1 MAAPNM
7 ATSRVEPGSN
17 LLHYRLLEQ
26 IGEGGMGA
34 VWRAVDT
41 TLDRQVAIKVLPES
55 IGGDA
60 ERLLRFER
68 EAKVLASLNHPN
80 VAAIHGFHD
89 DGGVHFL
96 AMELVRGGTLRN
108 AIEQGLTPTRLLELA
123 QGIADG
129 LAAAHRQNI
138 VHRDLKPANIM
149 IDDEGRA
156 KLLDF
161 GLARIAQNAI
171 ATESSETAH
180 RADDVTRAGTVLGTV
195 AYMSPEQA
203 QGLPTGPASDVFSL
217 GVVLYEMTTRRRPFT
232 GSNSISVIT
241 SILRDTPEP
250 VARLAPHAPEPLGR
264 IIDRCL
270 QKDPLGRYADAS
282 EVRDALRALREELS
296 SSSHPVAR
304 SRSSRARLAA
314 FAGVAALLLATLAGW
329 LAVRSS
335 RQRWVRNEALPQLEA
350 VVDRIQMLEEGRE
363 SWDAFMLAGQ
373 IEKVAPR
380 EPLLERL
387 RPRFTRKITITS
399 EPSGA
404 EVYARYYDDPD
415 SAPLLIGKTP
425 LVDFLFPRGF
435 TRVELKLAGHQP
447 VQDVIWNFG
456 LVGNRWDYRF
466 PPSGVPSEMTWVPG
480 GAFEL
485 VMPGLDHLP
494 KEPTQPFLMDLH
506 EVTNREYK
514 RFVDAGGYRDPK
526 YWKAKFLD
534 GSRELPATE
543 AMSRLVDR
551 TGRPGPATWEVG
563 SFPEGQ
569 DDYPVG
575 GVSWYEA
582 MAYAE
587 WAGKS
592 LPTIFHWNRVAFPV
606 ASSRIVPLS
615 NLGGKGPVPVS
626 STKSMNRFGVS
637 DLAGNVREWTWNAD
651 DAGARFILGGGWNDP
666 DYAFLDA
673 YAQPPFDR
681 SPTNGFRCMQYLVRE
696 PNVAKLQRVVERPN
710 RDFAAEK
717 PVSDEVF
724 SQYLRQFSYD
734 RTPLNA
740 RIEEEKKLPEGI
752 RQKVT
757 FDAAYG
763 GERMMAYLFLPPDA
777 RPPYQVVV
785 IFPGSGAI
793 GTRSSETL
801 DIRRTDFIVKSGR
814 AMLHPI
820 YKHTYERGGA
830 LQSDYPNETTFYKD
844 AVVMWEKDL
853 ARSIDYLES
862 RSDIDTKRLA
872 YYGLSWGGALGGIL
886 PAVEKRIKANVLYV
900 AGLSFQRALPEVD
913 VMNYVT
919 RVKQPTLML
928 NGELDFY
935 FPAATSQRAM
945 FELLGTPPE
954 HKKRL
959 VYPGGHSVPRTV
971 MIKESLEFLDRYLGP
986 VGQ

>member
-1 MAAPNM
+1 MPNL
-7 ATSRVEPGSN
+7 RVERGSS

-34 VWRAVDT
+34 VWKAVDT
-41 TLDRQVAIKVLPES
+41 TLDREVAIKILPERF
-55 IGGDA
+55 GGDI

-80 VAAIHGFHD
+80 VAAIHGFHEAD
-89 DGGVHFL
+89 GVHFL
-96 AMELVRGGTLRN
+96 AMELVRGGTLRR
-108 AIEQGLTPTRLLELA
+108 AIERGLTPARLLELA

-129 LAAAHRQNI
+129 LAAAHRQHV
-138 VHRDLKPANIM
+138 VHRDLKPDNIM
-149 IDDEGRA
+149 IDEEERP

-161 GLARIAQNAI
+161 GLARIVETAPAAEI
-171 ATESSETAH
+171 SETAH
-180 RADDVTRAGTVLGTV
+180 RSDALTGAGTVLGTV

-203 QGLPTGPASDVFSL
+203 QGLPTGPRSDVFSL
-217 GVVLYEMTTRRRPFT
+217 GVVLYEMATGRRAFT
-232 GSNSISVIT
+232 GATSISVIT

-250 VARLAPHAPEPLGR
+250 ITRVAPDSPAPLER

-270 QKDPLGRYADAS
+270 EKDPLKRYADAS
-282 EVRDALRALREELS
+282 EVRDALGTLRNELS
-296 SSSHPVAR
+296 SESLPARR
-304 SRSSRARLAA
+304 SRASRVRLAA
-314 FAGVAALLLATLAGW
+314 TTGLLVVLLAALGGW
-329 LAVRSS
+329 LFVRSS
-335 RQRWVRNEALPQLEA
+335 KQRWVRNEALPQLEA
-350 VVDRIQMLEEGRE
+350 VVDKIQMLEEGRE
-363 SWDAFMLAGQ
+363 SWDAFMLARR
-373 IEKVAPR
+373 IETVAAD
-380 EPLLERL
+380 EPLLDRL
-387 RPRFTRKITITS
+387 RPRFTRQITITS
-399 EPSGA
+399 NPPGA
-404 EVYARYYDDPD
+404 EVYVRYYDDPD
-415 SAPLLIGKTP
+415 AAPVLVGKTP
-425 LVDFLFPRGF
+425 LTDFLFPRGF
-435 TRVELKLAGHQP
+435 TRVDLKLAGHEP
-447 VQDVIWNFG
+447 IRDVVWNSPI
-456 LVGNRWDYRF
+456 VGDRWDYQF
-466 PPSGVPSEMTWVPG
+466 PPSGVPADMAWVQG
-480 GAFEL
+480 GSFEL

-494 KEPTQPFLMDLH
+494 EEPTQPFLMDLH

-514 RFVDAGGYRDPK
+514 RFVDAGGYRDVK
-526 YWKAKFLD
+526 HWKAKFLD
-534 GSRELPATE
+534 GSRELSWDE

-551 TGRPGPATWEVG
+551 TGRPGPATWEIG

-615 NLGGKGPVPVS
+615 NLGGKGPMPVG

-651 DAGARFILGGGWNDP
+651 STGAHFILGGGWNDL
-666 DYAFLDA
+666 DYAFVDA

-681 SPTNGFRCMQYLVRE
+681 APTNGFRCIRYSVTE
-696 PNVAKLQRVVERPN
+696 PNVAALQRVVERPH

-724 SQYLRQFSYD
+724 SQYLRQFAYD

-740 RIEEEKKLPEGI
+740 RIEEETESPEGI
-752 RQKVT
+752 RQKIT

-763 GERMMAYLFLPPDA
+763 GERMIAYLFLPVGV
-777 RPPYQVVV
+777 RPPYQVVIV
-785 IFPGSGAI
+785 FPGSGAI
-793 GTRSSETL
+793 EARSSASIDL
-801 DIRRTDFIVKSGR
+801 RRTDFMVKSGR
-814 AMLHPI
+814 AMMFPI

-830 LQSDYPNETTFYKD
+830 LHSDYPNETTFYKD

-862 RSDIDTKRLA
+862 RKDIDATRVA
-872 YYGLSWGGALGGIL
+872 YYGVSWGGALGGIL
-886 PAVEKRIKANVLYV
+886 PAVEKRIRANVLYV

-935 FPAATSQRAM
+935 FPADTSQRAM

-959 VYPGGHSVPRTV
+959 VYPGGHSVPRNE
-971 MIKESLEFLDRYLGP
+971 MIKQTLEWLDRYLGP
-986 VGQ
+986 VEQ